1 MSIFFEWLDRTMLI
15 ERMFGAGIYSL
26 LLGYM
31 YIQIRGS
38 NNRYSVKKHLKWYLL
53 LLCVLAFFYIPT
65 ESADLFR
72 WREISSNW
80 PLMSFS
86 DFFSEKVVSSDTPV
100 AYLMIYLCQRT
111 GVNGVLPAVC
121 AFIFYSNAFHIFNS
135 TLSKYK
141 MSTRVLAVTL
151 LFFMSSGRFLETISG
166 VRCMVAFSIIM
177 RCIYDEIIENKAMW
191 KSVIPY
197 LLACLLHTA
206 ATPLVAIRLFA
217 LLFEKKKSFTAQ
229 LVNGIFFVGLTGIA
243 VFYGG
248 NYIDASITKANNY
261 ISGPT
266 YAYIWEYLI
275 VGLQLMLIIYLL
287 YVYYKF
293 NYEKRQPIND
303 IARLLLLL
311 SIIEVVLIGSY
322 SIFHRFIAAS
332 TFLSIPLMAYVL
344 ENRVA
349 NNSTVLIRRIKVV
362 SMFILLLA
370 CVRGNLCGFKFFL
383 LY

>member
-80 PLMSFS
+80 SLMSFS
-86 DFFSEKVVSSDTPV
+86 DFFSKKVVSSHTPV

-141 MSTRVLAVTL
+141 VSTRVLAVTL

-166 VRCMVAFSIIM
+166 VRSMVAFSIIT
-177 RCIYDEIIENKAMW
+177 RCIYDEIIEKKAMW
-191 KSVIPY
+191 KSIGPY

-217 LLFEKKKSFTAQ
+217 LLFEKKKTFTAK
-229 LVNGIFFVGLTGIA
+229 LAKIIFFVGLTGIA

-349 NNSTVLIRRIKVV
+349 NKSTVLMGRIKVV